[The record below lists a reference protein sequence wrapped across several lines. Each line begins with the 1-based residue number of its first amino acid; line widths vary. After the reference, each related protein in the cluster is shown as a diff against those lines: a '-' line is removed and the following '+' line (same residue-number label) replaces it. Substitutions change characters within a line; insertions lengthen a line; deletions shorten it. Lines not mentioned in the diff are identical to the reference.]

1 MFDEMFHP
9 ILNID
14 AAARMLSFYKY
25 GTQTQDTQLKT
36 AIYGYAGKY
45 NYQKYYDNI
54 VLYMQKLE
62 DKEFIEGL
70 EKDFNDQNKDLTLN
84 GKPCNFKQYIQA
96 HQEQNLNYGLESYN

>member
-1 MFDEMFHP
+1 MHDERFHP

-14 AAARMLSFYKY
+14 AAARMLMYY
-25 GTQTQDTQLKT
+25 MLGTQTQDTPVKT

-54 VLYMQKLE
+54 VLYMQKLA

-70 EKDFNDQNKDLTLN
+70 EKDFNEQNKDLKLN
-84 GKPCNFKQYIQA
+84 GKPCDFWQYINA
-96 HQEQNLNYGLESYN
+96 HQEQNLNYGLNEYQ